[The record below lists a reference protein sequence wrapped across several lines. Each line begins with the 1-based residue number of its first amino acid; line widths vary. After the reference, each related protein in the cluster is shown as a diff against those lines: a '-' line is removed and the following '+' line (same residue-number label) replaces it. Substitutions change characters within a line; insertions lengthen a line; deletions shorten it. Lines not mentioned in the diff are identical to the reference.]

1 MTPKAIE
8 AAKNRN
14 WNALVAEY
22 RAQFEERAKS
32 RVREWAHGE
41 IVSEILRDLERNADA
56 TNMPRVERPEPPA
69 GWRHVYPP
77 RPNPW
82 AFYQEIQ
89 EAAQRVWG

>member
-8 AAKNRN
+8 AAKNRD

-22 RAQFEERAKS
+22 RAQFEERAKI
-32 RVREWAHGE
+32 RVREWARGE
-41 IVSEILRDLERNADA
+41 IVGEIVLDLDRNADA
-56 TNMPRVERPEPPA
+56 TNMPRVERPAP
-69 GWRHVYPP
+69 WRYVYPP